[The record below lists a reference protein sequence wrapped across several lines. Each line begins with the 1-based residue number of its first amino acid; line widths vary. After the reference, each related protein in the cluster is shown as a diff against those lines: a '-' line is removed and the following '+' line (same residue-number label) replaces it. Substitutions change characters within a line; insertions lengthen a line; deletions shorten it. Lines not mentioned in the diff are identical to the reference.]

1 MSQQLT
7 VQRVFCHQDV
17 AWLNQKR
24 STSSESLCLSIVSL
38 VQHLDFLE
46 NLETIFYWHLVVDK
60 QCANRFQNFELGWLI
75 DYRVD
80 SIDYLQPV
88 PVELSFYLEIQSYYF
103 LLHCVKINF
112 TAAGHNHQLIFNKFE
127 RVFRCF
133 KGLLKSNILLRCLRS

>member
-17 AWLNQKR
+17 ARLNQKR

-75 DYRVD
+75 DNRVD
-80 SIDYLQPV
+80 SIDYLKPV
-88 PVELSFYLEIQSYYF
+88 PVELSFYLEI
-103 LLHCVKINF
+103 
-112 TAAGHNHQLIFNKFE
+112 
-127 RVFRCF
+127 
-133 KGLLKSNILLRCLRS
+133 